1 MIKTSLQSW
10 VQVDT
15 ASVPC
20 TPGSNEFSP
29 IEIKFVY
36 ARALILSSKEFL
48 LMYERRELFWGN
60 TKQWKH
66 YASCCLWE
74 MPVICHLNLIK
85 QEGEMGKY
93 SKAWGVM
100 VLSYNSSPQGRWV
113 VIYDP
118 ISMAKKCLL
127 YPLTLWSD
135 FHFEKC
141 LWHCGHRFC
150 AVKLPA
156 WKDTSTFAIRQYF

>member
-15 ASVPC
+15 VSVPC
-20 TPGSNEFSP
+20 TPDSNEFSP

-66 YASCCLWE
+66 YASCYLWE

-118 ISMAKKCLL
+118 ISMAKKMFALSIDSL
-127 YPLTLWSD
+127 IWFSLWEMSLA
-135 FHFEKC
+135 
-141 LWHCGHRFC
+141 LWTQVLCSKITSLERHKYFC
-150 AVKLPA
+150 N
-156 WKDTSTFAIRQYF
+156 